1 MPSNLKRALVI
12 EDNAVDRLLM
22 VKILQGLGYATVEA
36 KDGREGI
43 ESVSKLGPFQLIT
56 VDQNMQSLDGLGFLK
71 SNVALAGN
79 VKPKIVMVSGDTELN
94 KIRSALSAGADE
106 YLMKPYSRESVQLK
120 LKMLSLE

>member
-120 LKMLSLE
+120 LKMLGLE

>member
-1 MPSNLKRALVI
+1 LPSNLKRALVI